1 MITQYF
7 LSIIFKTFI
16 NGVLISLKQK
26 KKTLYASYFHFIL
39 LVNGFVHKQID
50 TNSAIIPKIW
60 ENYFIYIYVPIQ
72 ILQILCI
79 VYMSIC
85 SCRLYILHGAIENI
99 IHFLKSHNSQQFK
112 SYYKTNR
119 IQLFYKYQ

>member
-26 KKTLYASYFHFIL
+26 KKPVHFTFSFYFACKWFCSKT
-39 LVNGFVHKQID
+39 NRHKIQQ
-50 TNSAIIPKIW
+50 SSQKYERIIS
-60 ENYFIYIYVPIQ
+60 YIYVPIQ

-99 IHFLKSHNSQQFK
+99 INFLKSHNSQQFK

>member
-26 KKTLYASYFHFIL
+26 KKPVHFTFSFYFACKWFCSQT
-39 LVNGFVHKQID
+39 NRHKFS
-50 TNSAIIPKIW
+50 NHPKNMR
-60 ENYFIYIYVPIQ
+60 ELFHIYIYVPIQ